1 MRTKE
6 RLQLRLCIA
15 ALIVIIC
22 HLFALTDKFMAEI
35 TCNLIG
41 QYSDN
46 GGFALSPE
54 SPSPASSVKICPH
67 TLWML
72 KADELTIRAAIERS
86 KDFHERGGSL
96 KSIQDYLNRY
106 IDQTYNHLG
115 LKFKPKGQDEPMPPA
130 KWLQDYVQNH
140 TLPRNGYNN
149 NLPGGFDEGVNLH
162 LLGGREVLGGRPK
175 ANQKRV
181 TNILEP
187 FSGERFQVAMGPMGP
202 ECTGLS
208 AVNEKVTCQGW
219 DHNETDDGSCHVF
232 SIGGNNEWAFEELVI
247 KQSPHCIVHTFDCTL
262 REYQAWKERNRWR
275 PRRSTT
281 PFVLKGKPKS
291 ESIRFYP
298 YCIGDKPNP
307 NYKSYSDLLEL
318 TGIKTAPR
326 ILKMDVEGY
335 EYSVIPDILAAPPSL
350 WPEQIIMEVHWAS
363 RMADLPWVFRA
374 IQASEISLFF
384 SLLFSNGGYLPVY
397 REFFPAVREGPGCP
411 SCMEVILVKTICTN

>member
-1 MRTKE
+1 MRTRE
-6 RLQLRLCIA
+6 RLQLRPCVA
-15 ALIVIIC
+15 GLI
-22 HLFALTDKFMAEI
+22 LFTLTDKFMAEKS
-35 TCNLIG
+35 LVG

-46 GGFALSPE
+46 GGCALSPE

-67 TLWML
+67 TLRML
-72 KADELTIRAAIERS
+72 KADELTILAAIDRS

-96 KSIQDYLNRY
+96 KSIQDYLNGY

-115 LKFKPKGQDEPMPPA
+115 LKFKPPGQDHPMPPA
-130 KWLQDYVQNH
+130 KWLQEYVQNH
-140 TLPRNGYNN
+140 TLPRNGYDR

-162 LLGGREVLGGRPK
+162 LLGGREVLGGSSQ
-175 ANQKRV
+175 ADQKRV

-202 ECTGLS
+202 ECTGLNQ
-208 AVNEKVTCQGW
+208 VQEKVMCQGW

-262 REYQAWKERNRWR
+262 RQYQAWKAS
-275 PRRSTT
+275 RSTT
-281 PFVLKGKPKS
+281 PFVLKSKPKS

-307 NYKSYSDLLEL
+307 DYKSYSGLLEL
-318 TGIKTAPR
+318 AGIKTAPR

-335 EYSVIPDILAAPPSL
+335 
-350 WPEQIIMEVHWAS
+350 
-363 RMADLPWVFRA
+363 
-374 IQASEISLFF
+374 
-384 SLLFSNGGYLPVY
+384 
-397 REFFPAVREGPGCP
+397 
-411 SCMEVILVKTICTN
+411 